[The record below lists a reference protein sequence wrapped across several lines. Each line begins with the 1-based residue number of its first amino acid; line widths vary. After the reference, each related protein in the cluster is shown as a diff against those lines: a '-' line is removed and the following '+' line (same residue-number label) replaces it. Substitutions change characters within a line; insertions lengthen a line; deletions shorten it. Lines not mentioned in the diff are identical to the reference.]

1 MYTAKLSAVHSG
13 SEVGITGKMLLDAC
27 ASTRPS
33 TSRADRARFLAIYA
47 DFRDASG
54 ASGDKAS
61 GDKDAPHKSA
71 LSSAD
76 GEAQELLGKLAKF
89 GYDASVKRLATA

>member
-1 MYTAKLSAVHSG
+1 MYTAKLSAVHCG

-47 DFRDASG
+47 DFRDASH
-54 ASGDKAS
+54 AS
-61 GDKDAPHKSA
+61 GDKDAARKSP
-71 LSSAD
+71 LSPAD
-76 GEAQELLGKLAKF
+76 GETQALLGNLGKF
-89 GYDASVKRLATA
+89 GYDASAKRLATA